1 MRSIR
6 SITRFLAL
14 PLAMAAF
21 MLAAHQS
28 GGLVLR
34 TSAPAQFASLR
45 YPPRQARIAALALTR
60 YTARAGPLD
69 PFPSPRSR
77 AWPTCRSFRS

>member
-45 YPPRQARIAALALTR
+45 
-60 YTARAGPLD
+60 
-69 PFPSPRSR
+69 
-77 AWPTCRSFRS
+77 

>member
-6 SITRFLAL
+6 SIVRFLAL

-21 MLAAHQS
+21 LLAAQQS

-34 TSAPAQFASLR
+34 TAPPAQFASLR
-45 YPPRQARIAALALTR
+45 
-60 YTARAGPLD
+60 
-69 PFPSPRSR
+69 
-77 AWPTCRSFRS
+77 